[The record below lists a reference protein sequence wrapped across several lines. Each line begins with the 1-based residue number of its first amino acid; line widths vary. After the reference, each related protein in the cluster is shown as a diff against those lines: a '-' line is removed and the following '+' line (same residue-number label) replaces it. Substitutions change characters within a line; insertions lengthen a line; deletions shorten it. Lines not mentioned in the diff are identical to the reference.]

1 VLTRSRQDPTR
12 FAQQL
17 FQGLPQRYDL
27 LAEALSFG
35 QNRRWRR
42 AMVGSI
48 VDAGP
53 TSVLDVATGTAGV
66 AIQLTR
72 RTEARV
78 TGIDITEEMLRRGV
92 AAVRR
97 DGLQQRIALVSGRAE
112 QLPFADAT
120 FDSLTFT
127 YLLRYVAD
135 PGATI
140 AELARVVRPG
150 GVIASL
156 EFHVPPQPVLRG
168 AWWLYTRVGL
178 PVLGA
183 LAGREWYRVGRFL
196 GPSISAHYDRYSD
209 AWTIDAWQRAGISD
223 IGIRLMSLGGGV
235 VMWGRRTDG

>member
-42 AMVGSI
+42 AMVDSV

-53 TSVLDVATGTAGV
+53 TTVLDVATGTAGV
-66 AIQLTR
+66 AVQLAR
-72 RTEARV
+72 RTDARV
-78 TGIDITEEMLRRGV
+78 TGIDITEAMLRRGV

-97 DGLQQRIALVSGRAE
+97 EGLETQIALVSGQAE
-112 QLPFADAT
+112 QLPFPDAT
-120 FDSLTFT
+120 FDALTFT

-135 PGATI
+135 PAATV
-140 AELARVVRPG
+140 AELARVVRPDG
-150 GVIASL
+150 AIASL
-156 EFHVPPQPVLRG
+156 EFHVPPQPLLRG

-183 LAGREWYRVGRFL
+183 LGGREWYRVGRFL

-209 AWTIDAWQRAGISD
+209 AWTTEAWQRAGISD

>member
-1 VLTRSRQDPTR
+1 MLTRSRQDPTR

-17 FQGLPQRYDL
+17 FQGLPRRYDL

-42 AMVGSI
+42 AMVDSV
-48 VDAGP
+48 VDGGP
-53 TSVLDVATGTAGV
+53 TTVLDVATGTAGV
-66 AIQLTR
+66 AVQLAR
-72 RTEARV
+72 RTGARV
-78 TGIDITEEMLRRGV
+78 TGIDITEAMLRRGR
-92 AAVRR
+92 AAVRQK
-97 DGLQQRIALVSGRAE
+97 GLQTRIALVSGQAE
-112 QLPFADAT
+112 QLPFPDAT
-120 FDSLTFT
+120 FDALTFT

-135 PGATI
+135 PAATL

-150 GVIASL
+150 GAVASL
-156 EFHVPPQPVLRG
+156 EFHVPPQPLLRG

-178 PVLGA
+178 PVLGG

-209 AWTIDAWQRAGISD
+209 AWTVDAWERAGISD

>member
-42 AMVGSI
+42 AMIGSV

-66 AIQLTR
+66 AVQLAR

-78 TGIDITEEMLRRGV
+78 TGIDITEAMLQRGL
-92 AAVRR
+92 ATVRR
-97 DGLQQRIALVSGRAE
+97 EGLRTRIALLSGRAE

-120 FDSLTFT
+120 FDALTFT

-135 PGATI
+135 PAATI

-150 GVIASL
+150 GAIASL
-156 EFHVPPQPVLRG
+156 EFHVPHQPVLRG

-178 PVLGA
+178 PALGA

-209 AWTIDAWQRAGISD
+209 GWTIDAWQRAGISD

-235 VMWGRRTDG
+235 VMWGRRIDV

>member
-42 AMVGSI
+42 AMIGSV

-66 AIQLTR
+66 AVQLAR

-78 TGIDITEEMLRRGV
+78 TGIDITEAMLQRGL
-92 AAVRR
+92 ATVRR
-97 DGLQQRIALVSGRAE
+97 EGLRTRIALLSGRAE

-120 FDSLTFT
+120 FDALTFT

-135 PGATI
+135 PAATI

-150 GVIASL
+150 GAIASL
-156 EFHVPPQPVLRG
+156 EFHVPHQPVLRG

-178 PVLGA
+178 RALGA

-209 AWTIDAWQRAGISD
+209 GWTIDAWQRAGISD

-235 VMWGRRTDG
+235 VMWGRRIDV